1 MIELNWTLF
10 VQIFNFLL
18 LVYLLNLVLFR
29 PLRQGLKARQAQI
42 TSFEG
47 DITQLSESE
56 QGMLTQVQ
64 ENLTDARRHGL
75 SQREGLRQE
84 GSQAEASLLEK
95 VKQEVDAEW
104 AKVEKKIK
112 EDVAKARK
120 TLQAQAQDFAQALA
134 AKIIGRE
141 LS

>member
-1 MIELNWTLF
+1 MIELDWTLF

-29 PLRQGLKARQAQI
+29 PLRQGLKDRQARI

-47 DITQLSESE
+47 DIAQLAADE
-56 QGMLTQVQ
+56 QGLLAQVQ
-64 ENLTDARRHGL
+64 ENLTDARRQGL
-75 SQREGLRQE
+75 SQREALRQE
-84 GSQAEASLLEK
+84 GTQAEASLMEK

-112 EDVAKARK
+112 EDMAKARK
-120 TLQAQAQDFAQALA
+120 ALQAQVQDFAQALA

>member
-1 MIELNWTLF
+1 MIALDWTLF
-10 VQIFNFLL
+10 VQIVNFLL

-29 PLRQGLKARQAQI
+29 PLRQGLRARQAEI
-42 TSFEG
+42 ISFEG
-47 DITQLSESE
+47 DVAQFNVNE
-56 QGMLTQVQ
+56 QGVLTQVQ
-64 ENLTDARRHGL
+64 ENLAEARRQGL
-75 SQREGLRQE
+75 SQRESLRQE

-112 EDVAKARK
+112 EDMAKARK
-120 TLQAQAQDFAQALA
+120 ALQAQAQEFAQSLA

>member
-1 MIELNWTLF
+1 MIALDWTLF

-29 PLRQGLKARQAQI
+29 PLRKGLKARQAEI
-42 TSFEG
+42 ASFEG
-47 DITQLSESE
+47 DISQLSADER
-56 QGMLTQVQ
+56 GLLGQVK
-64 ENLTDARRHGL
+64 ENLTDARRQGL

-112 EDVAKARK
+112 EDMAKARK
-120 TLQAQAQDFAQALA
+120 ALQAQAQDFAQALA

>member
-1 MIELNWTLF
+1 MIEIDWTLF

-29 PLRQGLKARQAQI
+29 PLRKGLQARQAQI
-42 TSFEG
+42 ASFEG
-47 DITQLSESE
+47 DIAQLGDSQ
-56 QGMLTQVQ
+56 QGLLAQVQ
-64 ENLTDARRHGL
+64 ENLTEARKQGL
-75 SQREGLRQE
+75 GQREGLRQE
-84 GSQAEASLLEK
+84 GAQTEASLLEK

-120 TLQAQAQDFAQALA
+120 ALHAQAQDFAQALA

>member
-1 MIELNWTLF
+1 MIALDWTLF

-29 PLRQGLKARQAQI
+29 PLRQGLKARQAEI

-47 DITQLSESE
+47 DISQLSADE
-56 QGMLTQVQ
+56 QGLLAQVQ
-64 ENLTDARRHGL
+64 ENLTDARRQGL

-84 GSQAEASLLEK
+84 GSQAEASRLEK

-112 EDVAKARK
+112 EDMGKARK
-120 TLQAQAQDFAQALA
+120 ALQAQAQEFAQALA

>member
-1 MIELNWTLF
+1 MIELDWTLF

-29 PLRQGLKARQAQI
+29 PLRQGLRARQIQI

-47 DITQLSESE
+47 DIAQLAVDE
-56 QGMLTQVQ
+56 QGLLAQVQ
-64 ENLTDARRHGL
+64 ENLTDARRQGL
-75 SQREGLRQE
+75 SQREALRQE
-84 GSQAEASLLEK
+84 GAQTETSLLEK

-112 EDVAKARK
+112 GDMAKARK
-120 TLQAQAQDFAQALA
+120 ALQAQAQDFAQALA

>member
-1 MIELNWTLF
+1 MIELDWTLF
-10 VQIFNFLL
+10 AQIVNFLL

-29 PLRQGLKARQAQI
+29 PLRQGLQARQAQI
-42 TSFEG
+42 ASFEG
-47 DITQLSESE
+47 DIAQLGDSQ
-56 QGMLTQVQ
+56 QGLLNQVK
-64 ENLTDARRHGL
+64 ENLTEARKQGL
-75 SQREGLRQE
+75 GQREGLRQE
-84 GSQAEASLLEK
+84 GAQTEASLLEK

-120 TLQAQAQDFAQALA
+120 ALQAQSQDFAQALA

>member
-1 MIELNWTLF
+1 MIELDWTLF
-10 VQIFNFLL
+10 VQIVNFLL

-29 PLRQGLKARQAQI
+29 PLRQGLKARQAEI

-47 DITQLSESE
+47 DIAQLSADE
-56 QGMLTQVQ
+56 QGLLTQVQ
-64 ENLTDARRHGL
+64 ENLTDARRQGL
-75 SQREGLRQE
+75 GQREGLRQE

-112 EDVAKARK
+112 EDMGKARK
-120 TLQAQAQDFAQALA
+120 ALQAQAQEFAQALA

>member
-1 MIELNWTLF
+1 MIELDWTLF
-10 VQIFNFLL
+10 VQIVNFLL

-29 PLRQGLKARQAQI
+29 PLRQGLKARQAEI

-47 DITQLSESE
+47 DIAQLSADE
-56 QGMLTQVQ
+56 QGLLAQVK
-64 ENLTDARRHGL
+64 ENLTEARRQGL

-112 EDVAKARK
+112 EDMGKARK
-120 TLQAQAQDFAQALA
+120 ALQDQAQEFAQALA

>member
-1 MIELNWTLF
+1 MIELDWTLF

-18 LVYLLNLVLFR
+18 LVFLLNMVLFR
-29 PLRQGLKARQAQI
+29 PLRQGLRARQGEIAA
-42 TSFEG
+42 FEG
-47 DITQLSESE
+47 EIARLAQSERD
-56 QGMLTQVQ
+56 LLNQVQ
-64 ENLTDARRHGL
+64 ENLAEARRHGL
-75 SQREGLRQE
+75 SQREALRQE
-84 GSQAEASLLEK
+84 GAQAEASLLEK

-112 EDVAKARK
+112 EDMAKARK
-120 TLQAQAQDFAQALA
+120 ALQAQVQDFAQALA

>member
-1 MIELNWTLF
+1 MIEFDWTLF
-10 VQIFNFLL
+10 AQIFNFLL

-29 PLRQGLKARQAQI
+29 PLRQGLKARQAKII
-42 TSFEG
+42 TFEG
-47 DITQLSESE
+47 DITQLSTDE
-56 QGMLTQVQ
+56 QGVLTQVQ
-64 ENLTDARRHGL
+64 ENITEARKQGL
-75 SQREGLRQE
+75 AQREGLRQE
-84 GSQAEASLLEK
+84 GAQTEASLLGK

-112 EDVAKARK
+112 EDMTKARK
-120 TLQAQAQDFAQALA
+120 ALQAQAQDFAQALA

>member
-1 MIELNWTLF
+1 MIELDWTLF

-29 PLRQGLKARQAQI
+29 PLRQGLQARQARI
-42 TSFEG
+42 ASFEG
-47 DITQLSESE
+47 DIAQLGDSQ
-56 QGMLTQVQ
+56 QGLLTQVQ
-64 ENLTDARRHGL
+64 ENLTEARKQGL
-75 SQREGLRQE
+75 AQREGLRQE
-84 GSQAEASLLEK
+84 GAQAEASLLDT

-112 EDVAKARK
+112 EDMAKARK
-120 TLQAQAQDFAQALA
+120 VLQAQAQDFAQALA
-134 AKIIGRE
+134 AKIVGRE

>member
-29 PLRQGLKARQAQI
+29 PLRQGLKARQAEI

-47 DITQLSESE
+47 DIAQLSADE
-56 QGMLTQVQ
+56 QGLLTQVQ
-64 ENLTDARRHGL
+64 ENLTEARRQGL

-104 AKVEKKIK
+104 TKVEKKIK
-112 EDVAKARK
+112 EDMGKARK
-120 TLQAQAQDFAQALA
+120 ALQAQAQEFAQALA

>member
-1 MIELNWTLF
+1 MIELDWTLF

-29 PLRQGLKARQAQI
+29 PLRQGLRARQTQI

-47 DITQLSESE
+47 DIAQLAVDE
-56 QGMLTQVQ
+56 QGLLAQVK
-64 ENLTDARRHGL
+64 ENLTDARRQGL
-75 SQREGLRQE
+75 SQREALRQE
-84 GSQAEASLLEK
+84 GAQTETSLLEK

-112 EDVAKARK
+112 GDMAKARK
-120 TLQAQAQDFAQALA
+120 ALQAQAQDFAQALA

>member
-56 QGMLTQVQ
+56 QGMLAQVQ
-64 ENLTDARRHGL
+64 ENLSLTVHTDFDDTFRRGVCGKKGPRL
-75 SQREGLRQE
+75 K
-84 GSQAEASLLEK
+84 LLC
-95 VKQEVDAEW
+95 W
-104 AKVEKKIK
+104 
-112 EDVAKARK
+112 R
-120 TLQAQAQDFAQALA
+120 
-134 AKIIGRE
+134 R
-141 LS
+141 

>member
-1 MIELNWTLF
+1 LDSICTNCQF
-10 VQIFNFLL
+10 PPV
-18 LVYLLNLVLFR
+18 
-29 PLRQGLKARQAQI
+29 GLPPQPGAVSALAAI

-47 DITQLSESE
+47 DIAQLSADEH
-56 QGMLTQVQ
+56 GLLTQVQ
-64 ENLTDARRHGL
+64 ENLTDARRQGL
-75 SQREGLRQE
+75 GQREGLRQE

-112 EDVAKARK
+112 EDMGKARK
-120 TLQAQAQDFAQALA
+120 ALQAQAQEFAQALA

>member
-1 MIELNWTLF
+1 MIALDWTVF
-10 VQIFNFLL
+10 VQIVNFLL

-29 PLRQGLKARQAQI
+29 PLRQGLKARQAEI
-42 TSFEG
+42 ISFEG
-47 DITQLSESE
+47 DVAQLNVNE
-56 QGMLTQVQ
+56 QGVLNQIQ
-64 ENLTDARRHGL
+64 ENLAEARRQGL
-75 SQREGLRQE
+75 SQREALRQE

-95 VKQEVDAEW
+95 VKQEVDEEW

-112 EDVAKARK
+112 EDMAKARK
-120 TLQAQAQDFAQALA
+120 ALQAQAQDFAQALA

>member
-1 MIELNWTLF
+1 MIELDWTLF

-29 PLRQGLKARQAQI
+29 PLRQGLKDRQARI

-47 DITQLSESE
+47 DIAQLAADE
-56 QGMLTQVQ
+56 QGLLAQVQ
-64 ENLTDARRHGL
+64 ENLTEARRQGL
-75 SQREGLRQE
+75 SQREALRQE
-84 GSQAEASLLEK
+84 GAQAEASLMEK

-112 EDVAKARK
+112 EDMAKARK
-120 TLQAQAQDFAQALA
+120 ALQAQVQDFAQALA

>member
-1 MIELNWTLF
+1 MIALDWTLF

-29 PLRQGLKARQAQI
+29 PLRQGLKARQAEI

-47 DITQLSESE
+47 DISQLSADE
-56 QGMLTQVQ
+56 QGLLAQVQ
-64 ENLTDARRHGL
+64 ENLTDARRQGL

-84 GSQAEASLLEK
+84 GSQAETSLLEK

-112 EDVAKARK
+112 EDMGKARK
-120 TLQAQAQDFAQALA
+120 ALQAQAQEFAQALA

>member
-1 MIELNWTLF
+1 MIALDWTLF
-10 VQIFNFLL
+10 VQIVNFLL

-29 PLRQGLKARQAQI
+29 PLRQGLRARQAEI
-42 TSFEG
+42 ISFEG
-47 DITQLSESE
+47 DVAQLNVNE
-56 QGMLTQVQ
+56 QGVLTQVQ
-64 ENLTDARRHGL
+64 ENLAEARRQGL
-75 SQREGLRQE
+75 GQRESLRQE

-112 EDVAKARK
+112 EDMAKARK
-120 TLQAQAQDFAQALA
+120 ALQAQAQEFAQSLA

>member
-1 MIELNWTLF
+1 
-10 VQIFNFLL
+10 
-18 LVYLLNLVLFR
+18 
-29 PLRQGLKARQAQI
+29 
-42 TSFEG
+42 
-47 DITQLSESE
+47 
-56 QGMLTQVQ
+56 
-64 ENLTDARRHGL
+64 
-75 SQREGLRQE
+75 
-84 GSQAEASLLEK
+84 